1 MLKRNKIIYWAAT
14 IWMAVAF
21 LIGGVAQLA
30 RVEQAVNS
38 LDNLGFPHYFL
49 SILGVWKILG
59 VIAILLP
66 KTPLLKEWA
75 YAGFFFVITG
85 AIITHITMGDPAIE
99 IATRVFLLIIIIVSW
114 FYRPQDKKIN
124 LVTGKINE

>member
-38 LDNLGFPHYFL
+38 FDNLGFPHYFL

>member
-38 LDNLGFPHYFL
+38 FDNLGFPHYFL

-66 KTPLLKEWA
+66 KTSLLKEWA

>member
-38 LDNLGFPHYFL
+38 FDNLGFPHYFL

-59 VIAILLP
+59 AIAILLP
-66 KTPLLKEWA
+66 KTPLLKE
-75 YAGFFFVITG
+75 
-85 AIITHITMGDPAIE
+85 
-99 IATRVFLLIIIIVSW
+99 
-114 FYRPQDKKIN
+114 
-124 LVTGKINE
+124 